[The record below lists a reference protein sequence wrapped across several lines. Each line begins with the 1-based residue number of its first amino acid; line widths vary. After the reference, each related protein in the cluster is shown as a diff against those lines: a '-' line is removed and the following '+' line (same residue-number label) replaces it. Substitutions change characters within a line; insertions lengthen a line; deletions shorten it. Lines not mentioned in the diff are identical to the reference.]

1 MLSVEA
7 YAKYHATGHIPRP
20 IIVLALAM
28 LVIGL
33 AHGRLAAWGDRRR
46 ELRVS
51 AEGIRVPGKQ
61 FRRMTLTWAEVAS
74 IEVDDRWASVTSTGG
89 RTIRIDLRDVLQPNA
104 VREAL
109 ASARTRL
116 DESRHAVRASIEST
130 TADA

>member
-1 MLSVEA
+1 
-7 YAKYHATGHIPRP
+7 
-20 IIVLALAM
+20 
-28 LVIGL
+28 
-33 AHGRLAAWGDRRR
+33 
-46 ELRVS
+46 
-51 AEGIRVPGKQ
+51 
-61 FRRMTLTWAEVAS
+61 MTLTWAEVAS